1 MAAQPTVLIVGA
13 GFAGLSCAKALA
25 RAPVRT
31 ILLDRNNYHQ
41 FSPLLYQ
48 VATSAVDSSDIAYPV
63 RAILRK
69 IPNAQFR
76 LGDVEVVDLE
86 RRTVRTDRGSISY
99 DFLVLACGSTSTYFG
114 NESIAERSYAMKT
127 LTDSLLLR
135 NHILSRFESADW
147 AVDER
152 ARKELLT
159 FAIVGG
165 GPAGVECAGAL
176 AELIA
181 RVLRR
186 DFKELDTRAA
196 EILLLQSGPALLE
209 PFAPK
214 LREAAKRKLERMGV
228 QVLLNTRVVEVRDGE
243 IQLADGTVR
252 PVGTVIWT
260 AGVEGALIA
269 EGLSEIAGGARHTIK
284 VGPTLQVPGN
294 PEVFVIGDLAAFDA
308 GGGHQLPQL
317 APVAIQE
324 GLVAAQNINALARN
338 RPLRQFAYRDK
349 GIMATV
355 GRNTAVVQ
363 AGPVRMKGR
372 IGWLVWLFLHLVSIA
387 GFRNRMSIM
396 LNWTWNYFLRDR
408 PVRLV
413 IGDSDRRLE
422 RLFQL
427 PYLHRAL
434 PDLTEADLVAM
445 WSRLRW
451 RQIRPGEVILR
462 EEEPATSFFIVTSG
476 EVEIEVASP
485 DGAPHRL
492 ARIGP
497 GGFFGEV
504 GCLTGR
510 SDGTIRATTTGELI
524 AFERKGFIE
533 LMAHS
538 PVVRTDVEA
547 QMRRLHELKYA
558 TRPGPAVTVG
568 QSGGHG

>member
-324 GLVAAQNINALARN
+324 GLVAAKNINALVRN

>member
-269 EGLSEIAGGARHTIK
+269 EGLSEIAGGARRTIK

-492 ARIGP
+492 AHIGP

-510 SDGTIRATTTGELI
+510 SDGTIRATTAGELI

>member
-1 MAAQPTVLIVGA
+1 LTTPPTVLIVGA
-13 GFAGLSCAKALA
+13 GFAGLNCAKALS

-31 ILLDRNNYHQ
+31 ILVDRNNYHQ

-48 VATSAVDSSDIAYPV
+48 VATSAVDSADIAYPV

-69 IPNAQFR
+69 IPDAQFR
-76 LGDVEVVDLE
+76 LGDVEVVDLDQK
-86 RRTVRTDRGSISY
+86 TVRTDRGSLHY
-99 DFLVLACGSTSTYFG
+99 DYLVLACGSTSTYFG
-114 NESIAERSYAMKT
+114 NQSIAERSYAMKT

-135 NHILSRFESADW
+135 NHILSRFEAADW
-147 AVDER
+147 AVDEK

-181 RVLRR
+181 RVLRH
-186 DFKELDTRAA
+186 DFKDMDLRSA
-196 EILLLQSGPALLE
+196 EILLLQSGGALLE
-209 PFAPK
+209 PFDPK
-214 LREAAKRKLERMGV
+214 LRDAAKRRLERMGV
-228 QVLLNTRVVEVRDGE
+228 NVLLNTRVVEVRDGE
-243 IQLADGTVR
+243 IQLADGTIR

-260 AGVEGALIA
+260 AGVEGALIS
-269 EGLSEIAGGARHTIK
+269 EGLSDIASGARRTIK
-284 VGPTLQVPGN
+284 VGPTLQVPSH
-294 PEVFVIGDLAAFDA
+294 PEVFVIGDLAAFD
-308 GGGHQLPQL
+308 GGGGRPLPQL

-324 GLVAAQNINALARN
+324 GRRAARN
-338 RPLRQFAYRDK
+338 IDALVRGKPLGQFVYRDK
-349 GIMATV
+349 GIMAAV
-355 GRNTAVVQ
+355 GRNSAVVQ
-363 AGPVRMKGR
+363 SGPVRMKGR
-372 IGWLVWLFLHLVSIA
+372 IGWMVWLFLHLVLIA
-387 GFRNRMSIM
+387 GFRNRLSIM
-396 LNWTWNYFLRDR
+396 LNWSWNYFLRDR

-434 PDLTEADLVAM
+434 PELSESDLVAM

-451 RQIRPGEVILR
+451 RQVRPGEVVLR
-462 EEEPATSFFIVTSG
+462 EEEPSTSFYIVTSG
-476 EVEIEVASP
+476 EVEIEFTGSN
-485 DGAPHRL
+485 GAPQRL

-510 SDGTIRATTTGELI
+510 SDGTIRAIAAGELI
-524 AFERKGFIE
+524 VFERKGFIE
-533 LMAHS
+533 LMSRS
-538 PVVRTDVEA
+538 PVVRRDVEA

-558 TRPGPAVTVG
+558 AHAPAAVGVGP
-568 QSGGHG
+568 SGGQ

>member
-1 MAAQPTVLIVGA
+1 M
-13 GFAGLSCAKALA
+13 
-25 RAPVRT
+25 
-31 ILLDRNNYHQ
+31 
-41 FSPLLYQ
+41 
-48 VATSAVDSSDIAYPV
+48 

-260 AGVEGALIA
+260 AGVQGALIA

-308 GGGHQLPQL
+308 GGGRQLPQL

-510 SDGTIRATTTGELI
+510 SDGTIRATTAGELI